1 MMVRAKIN
9 AIAGASNTVDRP
21 SLVHDL
27 ELQRSPAVILC
38 PPRNNSDCPPEA
50 GKHDAQWSEGVGTS
64 TTYRAAAMCPKL
76 YDEGGDP
83 CPTVTPT
90 QSYSVLGSAQE

>member
-1 MMVRAKIN
+1 MGSSKERQKLRCFCRSCPKAGGLLSRAGAAMMVRAKIN

-38 PPRNNSDCPPEA
+38 PPRNNSDC
-50 GKHDAQWSEGVGTS
+50 SS
-64 TTYRAAAMCPKL
+64 
-76 YDEGGDP
+76 
-83 CPTVTPT
+83 
-90 QSYSVLGSAQE
+90 GSRKA